1 MHEIKKISCTSISNI
16 RKKCTRDAPL
26 ACKTSAM
33 FDNAFKNLDKRKWFD
48 RMHPQTL
55 AIAMWLCYLD
65 GVFAFIGFVD
75 KTGEFGVV
83 RFIGGIQVIFG
94 LIAICAYFVGPF
106 LMANGKLLGWYVAL
120 TAAFSPLIIRFTAI
134 KDGYNV
140 YGSLMNRLT
149 GGTLIG
155 IMFEAALCALL
166 LHTMTRS
173 YVKTWLR

>member
-1 MHEIKKISCTSISNI
+1 MKRISCLSISNTVE
-16 RKKCTRDAPL
+16 KYSLDTPS
-26 ACKTSAM
+26 ACKTNAM

-65 GVFAFIGFVD
+65 GVFAFIGLVD

-83 RFIGGIQVIFG
+83 RFIGGIQVVFG
-94 LIAICAYFVGPF
+94 ILAICAYFVGPF
-106 LMANGKLLGWYVAL
+106 LMANGKLLGWYIAL
-120 TAAFSPLIIRFTAI
+120 VAAFSPLIIRFTAI
-134 KDGYNV
+134 KDGYNI